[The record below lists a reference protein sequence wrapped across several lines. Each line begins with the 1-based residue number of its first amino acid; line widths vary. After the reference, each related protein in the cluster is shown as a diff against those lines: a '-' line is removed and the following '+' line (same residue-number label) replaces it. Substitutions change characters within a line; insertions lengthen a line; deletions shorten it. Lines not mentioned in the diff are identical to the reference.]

1 MKPMVPL
8 SRTAR
13 EPLDDRAAAQGA
25 MGSVG
30 YVDPV
35 ARRPYM
41 PGYGIVGPT
50 EGTGLLPWQ
59 WARDRLTHSHDYWL
73 STVWPTG
80 RPHVTPVWGVWR
92 DDALWFS
99 CSRRSRKAR
108 NLEANPV
115 AVATTDDP
123 ANPVIVEGDVAWV
136 VEQDWIAA
144 FADWCDTKYETNY
157 GVEFF
162 GDPNNACFRI
172 DVAVAIGISGQDFT
186 GSPTKWVFS
195 RRAERKRS

>member
-1 MKPMVPL
+1 
-8 SRTAR
+8 
-13 EPLDDRAAAQGA
+13 
-25 MGSVG
+25 
-30 YVDPV
+30 
-35 ARRPYM
+35 M

-59 WARDRLTHSHDYWL
+59 WATDRLTRSHDYWIA
-73 STVWPTG
+73 TVWPDG

-123 ANPVIVEGDVAWV
+123 ANPVIVEGEVAQV
-136 VEQDWIAA
+136 LERDPLLRSPSGATPS
-144 FADWCDTKYETNY
+144 TK
-157 GVEFF
+157 
-162 GDPNNACFRI
+162 RI
-172 DVAVAIGISGQDFT
+172 MASSSLATPTTRVSG
-186 GSPTKWVFS
+186 S
-195 RRAERKRS
+195 R

>member
-1 MKPMVPL
+1 M
-8 SRTAR
+8 
-13 EPLDDRAAAQGA
+13 
-25 MGSVG
+25 
-30 YVDPV
+30 
-35 ARRPYM
+35 
-41 PGYGIVGPT
+41 
-50 EGTGLLPWQ
+50 
-59 WARDRLTHSHDYWL
+59 
-73 STVWPTG
+73 
-80 RPHVTPVWGVWR
+80 
-92 DDALWFS
+92 
-99 CSRRSRKAR
+99 
-108 NLEANPV
+108 

-162 GDPNNACFRI
+162 GEPNNACFRI

-195 RRAERKRS
+195 R

>member
-1 MKPMVPL
+1 
-8 SRTAR
+8 
-13 EPLDDRAAAQGA
+13 
-25 MGSVG
+25 
-30 YVDPV
+30 
-35 ARRPYM
+35 M
-41 PGYGIVGPT
+41 PGYGIVGPS

-73 STVWPTG
+73 ATVWPAS

-123 ANPVIVEGDVAWV
+123 ANPVIVEGEV
-136 VEQDWIAA
+136 VRVLERDSVAA
-144 FADWCDTKYETNY
+144 FAQWCDTKYETNY

-172 DVAVAIGISGQDFT
+172 EVAAVIGISGRDFS
-186 GSPTKWVFS
+186 GSPTKWVLS
-195 RRAERKRS
+195 R